1 MSLFFS
7 HDHTLSC
14 INRCR
19 STTSNYY
26 KLMLNQSR
34 LGPRPMASF
43 PSLAVRSPLNHT
55 ASNGKLG
62 EGLGTRLG
70 PENLQEVEA
79 TVHFLYWMDSVW
91 LWYKRTAVSG
101 VHSQLLD
108 YLNLSVEKSKRMWT
122 LSTCTEVMC
131 SLVFV
136 LLFTRYNI
144 AEVKPKRKCKTSLPT
159 STDSLNK
166 SEMVQVCLND
176 VIKAQWRVLHFVEC
190 FATSLLTWFELKW

>member
-1 MSLFFS
+1 
-7 HDHTLSC
+7 
-14 INRCR
+14 
-19 STTSNYY
+19 
-26 KLMLNQSR
+26 MLNQSS
-34 LGPRPMASF
+34 LGPRPSASF
-43 PSLAVRSPLNHT
+43 PSLAVRFPLNHT

-70 PENLQEVEA
+70 PENYKRWMPQYTSYIE
-79 TVHFLYWMDSVW
+79 MDSVW
-91 LWYKRTAVSG
+91 LWYKRTTVSG

-131 SLVFV
+131 PLVFV

-190 FATSLLTWFELKW
+190 YATSLLTWFELKC

>member
-19 STTSNYY
+19 STTTNYY

-34 LGPRPMASF
+34 LGPRPTASF

-55 ASNGKLG
+55 ASNGKL
-62 EGLGTRLG
+62 TRGGSHSTLPILDG
-70 PENLQEVEA
+70 FCLIMVQENNCE
-79 TVHFLYWMDSVW
+79 W
-91 LWYKRTAVSG
+91 G

-166 SEMVQVCLND
+166 SEMVQVCRCD
-176 VIKAQWRVLHFVEC
+176 
-190 FATSLLTWFELKW
+190 